1 MKVFLTGAF
10 GTIGVQTLRFLC
22 EKGHPVRCL
31 DLPTRQNRRKYRN
44 LSRRYPLEVIWGDI
58 CDPSVVGMALN
69 GIDAVIHLAGLIP
82 PASERN
88 PEAAYQV
95 NVEGTRG
102 LLQAAKKQKT
112 PPSVLFTSS
121 YTTCGPANPAD
132 PLQTPFTPQAPN
144 NHYTRHKVQ
153 CEEMLLES
161 GLRWNIVR
169 LSLVMDPAKIAQLD
183 PEMFEIPL
191 DQRIELLHPEDAG
204 RALAA
209 IVDTDVC
216 EQVLMLGGGGDWQI
230 TYREMLSGF
239 MPLFGLR
246 LPPETAFRTPSN
258 PGDWYYT
265 NWMDTA
271 ESQRLLQFQTISF
284 ASFLEECRRKNGWL
298 GLLARPFRGVIEYFL
313 LRMSDYYAVS
323 REKATFQNA

>member
-10 GTIGVQTLRFLC
+10 GTIGASTLRFLC

-58 CDPSVVGMALN
+58 CDASVIGMALR
-69 GIDAVIHLAGLIP
+69 GMDAVIHLAGMIP

-88 PEAAYQV
+88 PEAAYRV
-95 NVEGTRG
+95 NVEGTRN
-102 LLQAAKKQKT
+102 LLLEAKKQPS
-112 PPSVLFTSS
+112 PPSVVFASSFTA
-121 YTTCGPANPAD
+121 CGPASPSD
-132 PLQTPFTPQAPN
+132 PLQTPNTPQVAT
-144 NHYTRHKVQ
+144 NHYTRHKIR
-153 CEEMLLES
+153 CEEMLRKS

-191 DQRIELLHPEDAG
+191 DQRIELMHPDDAG
-204 RALAA
+204 RALAS
-209 IVDTDVC
+209 IVDAGVQDQT
-216 EQVLMLGGGGDWQI
+216 LMLGGGGDWQF
-230 TYREMLSGF
+230 TYREMLSAF

-246 LPPETAFRTPSN
+246 LPPEPAFRVPLK

-265 NWMDTA
+265 NWMDTS

-298 GLLARPFRGVIEYFL
+298 GLLARPFRPVIEYFL
-313 LRMSDYYAVS
+313 LRMSNYFGGF